1 MGGLREPLGPLKDLG
16 ETDSQAQGR
25 QQAMSFAER
34 RTGGQGAHALATGR
48 LPPRTWTQVHVLPA
62 EGRS

>member
-1 MGGLREPLGPLKDLG
+1 MGGLREPLGPVRDLG
-16 ETDSQAQGR
+16 ETDAQEHGR
-25 QQAMSFAER
+25 QQAMAFAER

-48 LPPRTWTQVHVLPA
+48 LPPGTWTQVHVQMG